1 MNLLERLSPRVTV
14 TIGMIFVALMMALV
28 VWASSAFRMGLMGAH

>member
-1 MNLLERLSPRVTV
+1 MNALERLSPRITF

-28 VWASSAFRMGLMGAH
+28 VWSSSTFRIGLMGAH